1 MRSSSTDCG
10 DDLCSAPGSAAL
22 STASTLL
29 ALAPFIL
36 TFGVVSLVVLRKIF
50 PQLSR
55 VQNSRD
61 GEDHFLPS
69 DAPLSLQQAHAEHG
83 SKSLRRRVAA
93 AAFSTTVGLAAVLAE
108 LILCEIS
115 ELVSPYARATALKI
129 TVPTLLFFLIVV
141 IPFLELQ
148 SLVAS
153 SAWILQFAVFGLWL
167 FTFWSLGHLVPID
180 GKDIHASVK
189 MAKSQAQNTGGLA
202 RACLERIGVIGISLM
217 ALLSGFASVSS
228 PWHTFGSPA
237 SRRPVTESDISR
249 KQAGLDATNEMLL
262 TKRHRL
268 QTLQRKVA
276 ESSANEK
283 GGLVTKVLGSIRG
296 GGDAGEIRGLKLEI
310 SGLEAMEANLSNSLS
325 NLKSRQANSARAA
338 TPLGKLF
345 VIPTYI
351 FSLYC
356 VYRILATTL
365 TSLRRLYSPSASF
378 SSSDPINRLLGL
390 LAKHWDPKLD
400 QMAWARQISF
410 LLSGVI
416 LAASANSALQT
427 FHIFAKWAPGLLYQ
441 AQANLALLIGQISAI
456 YVISSALLLRSNL
469 PKEVGSAVGDALES
483 ALEPGFVD
491 RWFEG
496 WFLLASI
503 ITAAGIYVGRKIGEM
518 GEDWD
523 DVEMA
528 EIGQKRSFWA
538 KLPAKPLLL
547 HQTQATYSYLTTLS
561 NPNMDDDNNNDA
573 IVDWADQL
581 ARFPTR
587 TTRTEKVQDWLYD
600 FLKRR
605 TFNDRE
611 IEAFVLKVYL
621 DGEDIHTLSKDEL
634 ESSFLKSL
642 YELGLEGKSSRF
654 DQMRRYLLTDVIRA
668 RKQVFASVAYFAS
681 SLSSG
686 Y

>member
-10 DDLCSAPGSAAL
+10 DDLCTAPGSPAL
-22 STASTLL
+22 STASTLI
-29 ALAPFIL
+29 ALTPFIL
-36 TFGVVSLVVLRKIF
+36 TFGVVSLVVLRNIF

-153 SAWILQFAVFGLWL
+153 SGWTFQRNAKGRIPRTAWVLQFAVFGLWL
-167 FTFWSLGHLVPID
+167 FAFWSLGHLVPID

-189 MAKSQAQNTGGLA
+189 MAKSQAQSTGGLA

-237 SRRPVTESDISR
+237 SRRPVTESDIAR

-276 ESSANEK
+276 ESSAKEK
-283 GGLVTKVLGSIRG
+283 GGLVTKMLGSIRG
-296 GGDAGEIRGLKLEI
+296 GGDAGEIRDLKLEI
-310 SGLEAMEANLSNSLS
+310 TGLEAMEANLSNSLS
-325 NLKSRQANSARAA
+325 NLKSRQANSARTA
-338 TPLGKLF
+338 TPMGKLF
-345 VIPTYI
+345 VIPTYV

-378 SSSDPINRLLGL
+378 SSSDPINRMLGL

-400 QMAWARQISF
+400 QIAWARQISF

-503 ITAAGIYVGRKIGEM
+503 VTAAGIYVGRKIGEL

-528 EIGQKRSFWA
+528 EIGQKRS
-538 KLPAKPLLL
+538 
-547 HQTQATYSYLTTLS
+547 
-561 NPNMDDDNNNDA
+561 
-573 IVDWADQL
+573 
-581 ARFPTR
+581 
-587 TTRTEKVQDWLYD
+587 
-600 FLKRR
+600 
-605 TFNDRE
+605 
-611 IEAFVLKVYL
+611 
-621 DGEDIHTLSKDEL
+621 
-634 ESSFLKSL
+634 
-642 YELGLEGKSSRF
+642 
-654 DQMRRYLLTDVIRA
+654 
-668 RKQVFASVAYFAS
+668 
-681 SLSSG
+681 
-686 Y
+686 